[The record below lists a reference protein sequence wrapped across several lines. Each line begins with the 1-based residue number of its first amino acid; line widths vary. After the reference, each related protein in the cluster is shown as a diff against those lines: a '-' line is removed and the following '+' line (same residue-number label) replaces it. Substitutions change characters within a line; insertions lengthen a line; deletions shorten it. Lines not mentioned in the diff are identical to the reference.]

1 MSIIF
6 EHPAWLL
13 LPGGIAALLLA
24 IWLYRSDKTTRHL
37 NSGVRYLLG
46 ALRFLALFTLIILL
60 LKPLI
65 KTLDTE
71 VEAPLIVIAQDN
83 SESLL
88 LGEDSAYING
98 RYKEQLRELAANFD
112 GDYELKTYT
121 FGEQLGE
128 GLEQLDYNEQFTNFS
143 GLFDEL
149 FNKYSHRNLGAV
161 IIASDGLY
169 NKGADPS
176 YSFSKL
182 NVPIYTIA
190 LGDTIEKK
198 DLLIRELAHNRLA
211 YLGNLFPL
219 EIELEAKKCNS
230 EDVLLE
236 VVKQGQVLFS
246 KPLKVSS
253 KNEQFTIPVQ
263 LEAKN
268 VGLQRYTVRVTTL
281 ENEISTVNNTQDI
294 FIDVL
299 DSRQKILILSAA
311 PHPDIA
317 ALRASIQSNQNYEVE
332 AMTAE
337 EFKGQVA
344 DYSLIVL
351 HQLPSENNLGLDVIE
366 AAMALKTPLFFIS
379 GAQTDF
385 QSFNKLKLGYE
396 VLNARGNV
404 NDVKG
409 RFAQGFSLFQ
419 VEDEEKNM
427 FPSLPPLQVPF
438 GEFNSSPGISTLL
451 NQSIG
456 TIATEIPLLS
466 FNQNQE
472 QKIGVLAGEGLW
484 RWRMVNYL
492 NKGNHDLFNSFFK
505 KLVQFLASKDDKRPF
520 RVSANTALL
529 ENEEIRFNAEVY
541 DATYSP
547 IPGKDISMSISD
559 SEGNAFDY
567 NFSPDRE
574 KYKLNAGRL
583 PVDNYRWEA
592 EVNIA
597 GKKFVERGEFSV
609 SPLQFELIN
618 VRADHQM
625 LYRLAHQNGGQMIA
639 KEQLLSLAEII
650 RSNEDVVSLSYERK
664 TLSDLIRIDL
674 LLWILL
680 LLLAAEWLIRKL
692 NGTY

>member
-65 KTLDTE
+65 KTLETE

-98 RYKEQLRELAANFD
+98 LYKEQLRELAANFD

-169 NKGADPS
+169 NKGTDPS

-198 DLLIRELAHNRLA
+198 DLLIREVAHNRLA

-219 EIELEAKKCNS
+219 EIELEAKKCNG

-268 VGLQRYTVRVTTL
+268 VGLQRYSVRVTTL

-351 HQLPSENNLGLDVIE
+351 HQLPSKNNLGLDVIE
-366 AAMALKTPLFFIS
+366 AAMAIKTPLFFIS

-650 RSNEDVVSLSYERK
+650 RSNQDVVSLSYERK
-664 TLSDLIRIDL
+664 TLSYLIRIDL
-674 LLWILL
+674 LLWILV

>member
-65 KTLDTE
+65 KTLETE

-98 RYKEQLRELAANFD
+98 LYKEQLRELAANFD

-169 NKGADPS
+169 NKGTDPS

-198 DLLIRELAHNRLA
+198 DLLIREVAHNRLA

-219 EIELEAKKCNS
+219 EIELEAKKCNG

-268 VGLQRYTVRVTTL
+268 VGLQRYSVRVTTL

-351 HQLPSENNLGLDVIE
+351 HQLPSKNNLGLDVIE
-366 AAMALKTPLFFIS
+366 AAMAIKTPLFFIS

-650 RSNEDVVSLSYERK
+650 RSNQDVVSLSYERK

-674 LLWILL
+674 LLWILV

>member
-1 MSIIF
+1 LSIIF

-37 NSGVRYLLG
+37 QPAVRYLLG
-46 ALRFLALFTLIILL
+46 SLRFLALFTLIILL

-65 KTLDTE
+65 KTLETE
-71 VEAPLIVIAQDN
+71 VEAPLIVVAQDN

-88 LGEDSAYING
+88 LGEDSTYING
-98 RYKEQLRELAANFD
+98 VYKDQLLELAENFD

-121 FGEQLGE
+121 FGEQLSE
-128 GLEQLDYNEQFTNFS
+128 GLERLDYSEQFTNFS

-169 NKGADPS
+169 NKGEDPS

-190 LGDTIEKK
+190 LGDTVEKK
-198 DLLIRELAHNRLA
+198 DLLIRDVAHNRLA

-219 EIELEAKKCNS
+219 EIEIEAKKCEGENA
-230 EDVLLE
+230 LLE
-236 VVKQGQVLFS
+236 VLRQGQVLFS
-246 KPLKVSS
+246 KPLTISS
-253 KNEQFTIPVQ
+253 RNELFTIPVQ

-281 ENEISTVNNTQDI
+281 DDEVSEVNNTRDI

-317 ALRASIQSNQNYEVE
+317 ALRASIHSNQNYEVE

-351 HQLPSENNLGLDVIE
+351 HQLPSKNNLGLDVIE
-366 AAMALKTPLFFIS
+366 AAMAVKTPLFFIS

-385 QSFNKLKLGYE
+385 QSFNKLKIGYE
-396 VLNARGNV
+396 VLSARGNV

-409 RFAQGFSLFQ
+409 RFADGFSLFQ
-419 VEDEEKNM
+419 VSEEEKNM

-438 GEFNSSPGISTLL
+438 GEFNNSPGISPVL

-492 NKGNHDLFNSFFK
+492 NKGDHDLFNSFFK

-520 RVSANTALL
+520 RVSSNTALL
-529 ENEEIRFNAEVY
+529 ENEDIRFNAEVY

-547 IPGKDISMSISD
+547 IPGKDISMNITD

-567 NFSPDRE
+567 NFSPDRNN
-574 KYKLNAGRL
+574 YKLNAGRL

-592 EVNIA
+592 EVNIG
-597 GKKFVERGEFSV
+597 GKKFIERGEFSV

-625 LYRLAHQNGGQMIA
+625 LYRLANQNGGQMIA

-664 TLSDLIRIDL
+664 TLSDLIRLDL
-674 LLWILL
+674 LLWILV

>member
-1 MSIIF
+1 M
-6 EHPAWLL
+6 
-13 LPGGIAALLLA
+13 
-24 IWLYRSDKTTRHL
+24 
-37 NSGVRYLLG
+37 RYLLG
-46 ALRFLALFTLIILL
+46 ALRFLALFTIILLL

-65 KTLDTE
+65 KSLETD

-88 LGEDSAYING
+88 FGEDSAYING
-98 RYKEQLRELAANFD
+98 LYKEQLRELAANFD

-176 YSFSKL
+176 YSFTKL
-182 NVPIYTIA
+182 NVPLYTIA

-198 DLLIRELAHNRLA
+198 DLLIRDVAHNRLA

-219 EIELEAKKCNS
+219 EIEIEAKKCEGENA
-230 EDVLLE
+230 LLE
-236 VVKQGQVLFS
+236 VVRQGQVLFS
-246 KPLKVSS
+246 KPLTISS
-253 KNEQFTIPVQ
+253 RNELFTIPVQ
-263 LEAKN
+263 LEAKD
-268 VGLQRYTVRVTTL
+268 VGLQRYTVRVSSL
-281 ENEISTVNNTQDI
+281 DDEVSQVNNTRDI

-311 PHPDIA
+311 PHPDVA
-317 ALRASIQSNQNYEVE
+317 ALRASIQTNQNYEVE
-332 AMTAE
+332 AITAE

-351 HQLPSENNLGLDVIE
+351 HQLPSKNNLGLDVIE
-366 AAMALKTPLFFIS
+366 AALDINNPLFFIH

-385 QSFNKLKLGYE
+385 QSFNKLQVGYE
-396 VLNARGNV
+396 VSNARGNV

-409 RFAQGFSLFQ
+409 RFAEGFSLFQ
-419 VEDEEKNM
+419 LEDEEKNM

-438 GEFNSSPGISTLL
+438 GECNNSPGVSIVL

-472 QKIGVLAGEGLW
+472 QKIGILAGEGLW

-492 NKGNHDLFNSFFK
+492 NKEDHELFDSFIK
-505 KLVQFLASKDDKRPF
+505 KVVQFLASKDDKRPF

-529 ENEEIRFNAEVY
+529 ENEDIRFKAEVY
-541 DATYSP
+541 DATYAP
-547 IPGKDISMSISD
+547 IPGKDIRLRIID
-559 SEGNAFDY
+559 SEEKAFDY
-567 NFSPDRE
+567 TFSPE
-574 KYKLNAGRL
+574 LENYKLNAGRL

-597 GKKFVERGEFSV
+597 GKKFIERGEFSV
-609 SPLQFELIN
+609 SPLQFESIN
-618 VRADHQM
+618 VRANHQM

-639 KEQLLSLAEII
+639 KEQLINLAEII

-674 LLWILL
+674 LLWFLL
-680 LLLAAEWLIRKL
+680 LLLSSEWLVRKL